1 MRHKAAK
8 NMRRNRMK
16 IKVILSLLLA
26 FALPIIGYASGG
38 SVLNALSN
46 SNCLSWYCKKSESG
60 NPPPLPSEFSFIKEY
75 GGYYLDEDATDDDK
89 VIYLTF
95 DCGYENGNIEK
106 ILDTLKRHD
115 ASGAFFVLKN
125 LIKKNPELVTRMVNE
140 GHLVCNHTS
149 NHKDMTKMASIED
162 FKSELDELNGVML
175 DTVGHSLCPFY
186 RPPEGKF
193 NLENLKWASDLGYK
207 TIFWS
212 CAYDDWD
219 NNRQMSSDKAM
230 NKLMSRLHNGEV
242 LLLHPTSSTNAAILD
257 EFLTTLEDMGYRFG
271 NLYELTGN
279 SMIEPR

>member
-1 MRHKAAK
+1 M
-8 NMRRNRMK
+8 MK
-16 IKVILSLLLA
+16 IKVITALLLA
-26 FALPIIGYASGG
+26 LSLPVIGYASGG
-38 SVLNALSN
+38 SEIGTLKN
-46 SNCLSWYCKKSESG
+46 SNCFNWYCKKSESG
-60 NPPPLPSEFSFIKEY
+60 NPPPLPTEFSFIKEY
-75 GGYYLDEDATDDDK
+75 GGYYLDEDATEDDK

-106 ILDTLKRHD
+106 ILDTLKKHD

-125 LIKKNPELVTRMVNE
+125 LVKKNPELVTRMVNE

-149 NHKDMTKMASIED
+149 NHKDMTKITSIEE
-162 FKSELDELNGVML
+162 FRKVLDELNSVML
-175 DTVGHSLCPFY
+175 ETIGKELCPFY

-193 NLENLKWASDLGYK
+193 NLENLKWASELGYK

-219 NNRQMSSDKAM
+219 NNRQMSYEKAM

-257 EFLTTLEDMGYRFG
+257 EFLTTLEGMGYRFG

-279 SMIEPR
+279 SMI

>member
-1 MRHKAAK
+1 
-8 NMRRNRMK
+8 MK
-16 IKVILSLLLA
+16 IKIITALLLA
-26 FALPIIGYASGG
+26 FALPVIGYASGG
-38 SVLNALSN
+38 SEIGALKN
-46 SNCLSWYCKKSESG
+46 SNCFNWYCKKSESG
-60 NPPPLPSEFSFIKEY
+60 NPPPLPTEFTFIKEY
-75 GGYYLDEDATDDDK
+75 GGYYLDEDATEDDK

-106 ILDTLKRHD
+106 ILDTLKKHD

-125 LIKKNPELVTRMVNE
+125 LVKKNPELVTRMVNE

-149 NHKDMTKMASIED
+149 NHKDMTKMTSIEE
-162 FKSELDELNGVML
+162 FRKELDELNDVML
-175 DTVGHSLCPFY
+175 ENVGHGLCPFY
-186 RPPEGKF
+186 RPPEGRF
-193 NLENLKWASDLGYK
+193 NLENLKWASELGYK

-219 NNRQMSSDKAM
+219 NNRQMSCEKAM

-257 EFLTTLEDMGYRFG
+257 EFLTTLTGMGYRFG
-271 NLYELTGN
+271 NLYELTGS

>member
-1 MRHKAAK
+1 
-8 NMRRNRMK
+8 MK
-16 IKVILSLLLA
+16 IKVITALLLA
-26 FALPIIGYASGG
+26 LSLPVIGYASGG
-38 SVLNALSN
+38 SEIGASRN
-46 SNCLSWYCKKSESG
+46 SNCFNWYCKKGESG
-60 NPPPLPSEFSFIKEY
+60 NPPPLPTEFTFIKEY
-75 GGYYLDEDATDDDK
+75 GGYYLDENATEDDK

-106 ILDTLKRHD
+106 ILDTLKKHD

-125 LIKKNPELVTRMVNE
+125 LIIKNPELVTRMVNE

-149 NHKDMTKMASIED
+149 NHKDMTKMTSVED
-162 FKSELDELNGVML
+162 FKKELDELNNVML
-175 DTVGHSLCPFY
+175 EKVGRELCPFY
-186 RPPEGKF
+186 RPPEGRF
-193 NLENLKWASDLGYK
+193 NLENLKWANELGYK
-207 TIFWS
+207 TVFWS

-219 NNRQMSSDKAM
+219 NNRQMSNEKAM

-257 EFLTTLEDMGYRFG
+257 EFLTTLQGMGYRFG